1 MSAMT
6 RRGALLGMAALGAGV
21 SRAASPAVGDMAPD
35 FTLATTAGGNTTLS
49 DFRGK
54 KNVVLAFF
62 PKAFTGG

>member
-1 MSAMT
+1 MSSMT
-6 RRGALLGMAALGAGV
+6 RRSALVGMAALGAGV

-35 FTLATTAGGNTTLS
+35 FTLATTAGGDASLS
-49 DFRGK
+49 DYRGK